1 VAQEGQVA
9 KILIT
14 GGAGFI
20 GSHVTKLML
29 DLGHDVVVYDSFV
42 HYVYPLER
50 AHIDN
55 IARRVAMIQ
64 GRAKL
69 VRGHTH
75 DQDYLRRVVAE
86 AKPEYIVHLAAMPLA
101 NLAVEHPEEAMQTI
115 MQGTMNLLQSCRDLS
130 GLKRFVY
137 VSSSMVYGDF
147 ARVPVAEDDAKDP
160 KEIYGSIKLAG
171 ELLTRAFSN
180 LYGVQ
185 YAIVRPSAVYGPTD
199 NNRRVLGIFCENALA
214 GKTLTVRGANEALDF
229 TFVSDIADGIVLATL
244 HPNGGNQVFNMTRGR
259 GRTIQEAADIVARLV
274 PGTRIEV
281 AASDTRL
288 PSRGGLDIARARSVL
303 GYQPKVDIEDGLGH
317 YLEHLRSQR
326 EAGLW

>member
-1 VAQEGQVA
+1 VA

-20 GSHVTKLML
+20 GSHVAKLLL
-29 DLGHDVVVYDSFV
+29 DQGHDVVVYDSFV
-42 HYVYPLER
+42 HYVYPLEK

-55 IARRVAMIQ
+55 MARRVAMIQ
-64 GRAKL
+64 GRARL

-86 AKPEYIVHLAAMPLA
+86 AQPDYIIHLAAMPLA
-101 NLAVEHPEEAMQTI
+101 NLAVEHPEEALQTI
-115 MQGTMNLLQSCRDLS
+115 MTGTMNLLQSCRDLPN
-130 GLKRFVY
+130 LKRFVY

-147 ARVPVAEDDAKDP
+147 ARVPVAEDDPKDP

-214 GKTLTVRGANEALDF
+214 GKTLTVKGANQALDF
-229 TFVSDIADGIVLATL
+229 TFVSDIADGIVLATQ
-244 HPNGGNQVFNMTRGR
+244 HPGGGNQVFNMTRGR
-259 GRTIQEAADIVARLV
+259 GRSIQEAAEIVARLV
-274 PGTRIEV
+274 PGTKIEIV
-281 AASDTRL
+281 GSDTRL
-288 PSRGGLDIARARSVL
+288 PSRGELDISRARSML
-303 GYQPKVDIEDGLGH
+303 GYAPKVDLEDGLQH
-317 YLEHLRSQR
+317 YLDHLRDQR
-326 EAGLW
+326 QAGLW